1 MNRSKFLDPRADS
14 GRTLPNIGSNSSL
27 LCGADKCRPNL
38 EVWKDIQPLIMVS
51 WPNTVPVGHYDN
63 GSVVQ

>member
-38 EVWKDIQPLIMVS
+38 EVWKDIEPLWLVGPIQYPSDIMTMVM
-51 WPNTVPVGHYDN
+51 
-63 GSVVQ
+63 